1 MHFAER
7 ETVLELAR
15 PAMVIVAL
23 TLVEALPSVLHA
35 KYGLDEHF
43 SKIAIGVAAIVVLVL
58 LDWLI
63 RRASQFGFIRRRR
76 YPVAWLEGIWL
87 QNVDRTDRPYSI
99 ARIAYIGNG
108 RWKYDGVGYTAQFT
122 PAAHWTTFSL
132 TPSSDGR
139 SWYFFGEFHQL
150 RFNKPLNHYERQKGG
165 EVAPI
170 LNLPEKDL
178 SKATRLDGHVADLEI
193 GTQRSPP
200 FTIVLYRA
208 TSESVPADLL
218 SGPEGFKRLTADQC
232 RKLFSDNNVPLASS

>member
-23 TLVEALPSVLHA
+23 TLVEALPAIL
-35 KYGLDEHF
+35 KENYTWDEHY
-43 SKIAIGVAAIVVLVL
+43 SKIGIGVAAIIVLVM
-58 LDWLI
+58 LDWFL

-76 YPVAWLEGIWL
+76 YPVARLEGVWL

-108 RWKYDGVGYTAQFT
+108 RWKYDGIGYKADFT

-132 TPSSDGR
+132 TADSR
-139 SWYFFGEFHQL
+139 AWYFFGEFHELQL
-150 RFNKPLNHYERQKGG
+150 NKSLNHYERRKGG

-170 LNLPEKDL
+170 LNLPEQDF
-178 SKATRLDGHVADLEI
+178 SKATPRLEGHVADLEI
-193 GTQRSPP
+193 GPERLPP
-200 FTIVLYRA
+200 FSVVLYRA
-208 TSESVPADLL
+208 ASKSPPADLL
-218 SGPEGFKRLTADQC
+218 SGPEGFKKLTPDQC